1 MKKRKETLLLHFPF
15 FLFSFFTVHSV
26 RTASS
31 FSISLP
37 PGFSCRFSLKDL
49 SRNCCF
55 LLYNYYFNYLSSYF
69 NFKIEKNRICSLFLI
84 YIQFYFGCFSSFF
97 HLKEKREKDQLFE
110 NFVKST
116 VSKRIH
122 CLIPVLFPKIKD
134 VYRFSFSPEN
144 WYICVHIFSLSKGDF

>member
-15 FLFSFFTVHSV
+15 FLFSFFTVRSV

-31 FSISLP
+31 FSISFS

-97 HLKEKREKDQLFE
+97 SFKREKRKGPIIREFRKI
-110 NFVKST
+110 N
-116 VSKRIH
+116 RI
-122 CLIPVLFPKIKD
+122 
-134 VYRFSFSPEN
+134 
-144 WYICVHIFSLSKGDF
+144 

>member
-15 FLFSFFTVHSV
+15 FLFSFFTVRSV

-31 FSISLP
+31 FSISFS

-69 NFKIEKNRICSLFLI
+69 NFKIEKNRMCSLFLRI
-84 YIQFYFGCFSSFF
+84 LFRMLFFFFSF
-97 HLKEKREKDQLFE
+97 KREKGRLFE

-122 CLIPVLFPKIKD
+122 CLISVLFPKIKD